1 MGKRKGMLFEAI
13 ERLDSFMAIGD
24 KRSEAKAEAHARG
37 ESFFAFSDH
46 KIRSHETRTGYQ
58 AVVMRFLHWSR
69 KCYRLNRLAQVDAR
83 ADKLASAYLVE
94 RMGEE
99 KSAWTLLTE
108 RSALRCFFQSKDLA
122 ERVALPPRYRDAIV
136 QSRQP
141 AVRDKNIQI
150 DHWQPLIRFLQAT
163 GLRREEVRDLLVC
176 DVSEQPGGLLR
187 VHVVRGKGGKTR
199 RVPVLPGRE
208 ADVLSVVEGCP
219 SDQWV
224 FERIPSN
231 LDIHAIRRQYACA
244 LYEYYAGHP
253 IPIREGGLR
262 ITDLDREAVLK
273 VSWALGHNRI
283 EVVVT
288 HYLQ

>member
-1 MGKRKGMLFEAI
+1 MGNRKGMLFEAI
-13 ERLDSFMAIGD
+13 ERLDSLMAIGD

-46 KIRSHETRTGYQ
+46 KIRSYETRTGYQ
-58 AVVMRFLHWSR
+58 AIVMRFLHWSR
-69 KCYRLNRLAQVDAR
+69 ECYRLNRLAQVDAR
-83 ADKLASAYLVE
+83 ADELASAYLVE
-94 RMGEE
+94 RMEEE

-108 RSALRCFFQSKDLA
+108 RSALRCFFQTKDLA
-122 ERVALPPRYRDAIV
+122 ERVALPPRHRDAIV
-136 QSRQP
+136 QSRLP
-141 AVRDKNIQI
+141 AVRDKNIQL
-150 DHWQPLIRFLQAT
+150 DHWQPLICFLHVT
-163 GLRREEVRDLLVC
+163 GLRREEVRDLLVR
-176 DVSEQPGGLLR
+176 DVSGLFDASL
-187 VHVVRGKGGKTR
+187 HISVVRGKGGRART
-199 RVPVLPGRE
+199 VPVLPGGE
-208 ADVLSVVEGCP
+208 LDVLSVIEGRAA
-219 SDQWV
+219 DEHV

-231 LDIHAIRRQYACA
+231 LDIHAIRREYACA
-244 LYEYYAGHP
+244 LYEHFAGHP